1 MTTSP
6 ESLLNP
12 SRMAPA
18 IQHSR
23 DSDGLPNHPVIDG
36 KREPSGEK
44 AVIAEVPGVNACVES
59 EGVNVRKQGIE
70 KIVAEAGRLGLIE
83 AKAFD

>member
-1 MTTSP
+1 M
-6 ESLLNP
+6 
-12 SRMAPA
+12 
-18 IQHSR
+18 
-23 DSDGLPNHPVIDG
+23 
-36 KREPSGEK
+36 
-44 AVIAEVPGVNACVES
+44 IAEVPGVNACVES